1 MGPPARPPWSSAGG
15 DDSTPSGSLKTAV
28 PAVRAFLDA
37 ASARAGAWAG
47 LQSAFAPFAAG
58 AAGGEAGYRA
68 AAERAA
74 AVFKET
80 GPASAAAA
88 AALRGAGRADL
99 AAVVESVAAD
109 EAHRARVAVA
119 LHALR
124 KAGADAEKGGDEEE
138 PRHHHTGT
146 CGCGGGSGGAA
157 ASPPPPPPPD
167 AGLDAA
173 RDAADRRAAVGDA
186 TAELEE
192 VAGRIN
198 EGLAELREAV
208 AEAVAEAVE

>member
-1 MGPPARPPWSSAGG
+1 M
-15 DDSTPSGSLKTAV
+15 
-28 PAVRAFLDA
+28 
-37 ASARAGAWAG
+37 
-47 LQSAFAPFAAG
+47 
-58 AAGGEAGYRA
+58 
-68 AAERAA
+68 
-74 AVFKET
+74 
-80 GPASAAAA
+80 
-88 AALRGAGRADL
+88 
-99 AAVVESVAAD
+99 VESVAAD

-124 KAGADAEKGGDEEE
+124 KAGADSERGGDEDE

-146 CGCGGGSGGAA
+146 CCCGGGSGGAA
-157 ASPPPPPPPD
+157 ASPPPPPPD
-167 AGLDAA
+167 VGLDAA